1 MTDTSAIPLSDWA
14 AALLAVDPALGG
26 IALSARASPARETW
40 VEGFLTLTGR
50 AHRRVGP
57 GAGDDRLFG
66 GVDLTATLR
75 AGQPVMDPGLLAW
88 IDTGTL
94 VLPMAERLSL
104 GRAARLAQAW
114 DAGAAF
120 AVLALDEASEDDDQI
135 PPALLD
141 RLAFR
146 ISLTPQAQRDALPPH
161 TAFVPADITAAQQ
174 RLARVEVPSGV
185 IEALT
190 GTAAALGIPSLRAPA
205 LALRTARAAAALM
218 GTPQVT
224 RDTAELAAALVLA
237 PRAIQLP
244 PAEEEDTAPQPN
256 DPPPPKDPSDP
267 TSDPGETTQIPE
279 DLLLEAARAAIP
291 ADLLAQLAARA
302 ALTRSGAAPAG
313 AGEDQKGA
321 ARGRP
326 AGTRPGDPRSGAR
339 LDLVAT
345 LRTAAPWQ
353 PLRRKMLG
361 HDPGRL
367 LITPEDFRLRR
378 FKQKAEKV
386 VIFVVDASGSA
397 ALARL
402 AETKGAIELML
413 AEAYVRR
420 EQVALIAFRGAQAE
434 VLLPPTR
441 SLVQAKRRLSGLP
454 GGGGTPLAAGL
465 EAALALADQIGR
477 RGQSA
482 HLAVLTDG
490 RANIARDGAQGRT
503 QALADAQTVARVVR
517 ASGIASLVID
527 TGNRPAPTARTLA
540 EDLGAAY
547 LALPRADAQVLAGT
561 LQAALDP
568 QAA

>member
-1 MTDTSAIPLSDWA
+1 MTDPSVIPLSDWA

-26 IALSARASPARETW
+26 IALRARASPARETW
-40 VEGFLTLTGR
+40 VDGFLTLTGR
-50 AHRRVGP
+50 THRRVGP
-57 GAGDDRLFG
+57 GAGEDRLFG
-66 GVDLTATLR
+66 GLDLTATLR
-75 AGQPVMDPGLLAW
+75 AGQQVMDPGLLAG
-88 IDTGTL
+88 IGAGTL

-104 GRAARLAQAW
+104 GRAARLAQTR
-114 DAGAAF
+114 DAGADF
-120 AVLALDEASEDDDQI
+120 AVLALDEACEDDRQM

-141 RLAFR
+141 RLAFH
-146 ISLTPQAQRDALPPH
+146 ISLTPQAQRDAQPPH
-161 TAFVPADITAAQQ
+161 ETFATLDIAAARQS
-174 RLARVEVPSGV
+174 LAHIEMPPDLVET
-185 IEALT
+185 LT
-190 GTAAALGIPSLRAPA
+190 GAAAALGIASLRAPT
-205 LALRTARAAAALM
+205 LALRAAHAAAALL
-218 GTPQVT
+218 GVPQVT
-224 RDTAELAAALVLA
+224 REAAELAAALVLA
-237 PRAIQLP
+237 PRATRLP
-244 PAEEEDTAPQPN
+244 SAEEEDTAPQPN
-256 DPPPPKDPSDP
+256 DPPPPEDQGDP
-267 TSDPGETTQIPE
+267 TSDPGETSEIPE

-291 ADLLAQLAARA
+291 ADLLAQLAARG
-302 ALTRSGAAPAG
+302 ALMRNGTATAG

-326 AGTRPGDPRSGAR
+326 SGTRPGDPRGGAR

-353 PLRRKMLG
+353 PLRRKMFG

-378 FKQKAEKV
+378 FKQKTEKV
-386 VIFVVDASGSA
+386 VIFLVDASGSA

-420 EQVALIAFRGAQAE
+420 EQVALVAFRGTGAE

-454 GGGGTPLAAGL
+454 GGGGTPLATGL
-465 EAALALADQIGR
+465 EAALALADQIRR

-490 RANIARDGAQGRT
+490 RANIARDGAPGRT
-503 QALADAQTVARVVR
+503 QALADAQTVARTIR
-517 ASGIASLVID
+517 TCGIASLLID
-527 TGNRPAPTARTLA
+527 TGDRPAATARSLA

-547 LALPRADAQVLAGT
+547 LALPRADAHALADT
-561 LQAALDP
+561 LRVALDP